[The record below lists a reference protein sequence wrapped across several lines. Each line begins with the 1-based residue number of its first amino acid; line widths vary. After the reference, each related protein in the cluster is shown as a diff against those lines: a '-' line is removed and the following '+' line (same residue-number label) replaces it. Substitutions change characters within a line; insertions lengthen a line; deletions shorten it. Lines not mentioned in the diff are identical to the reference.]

1 MAVKSQ
7 EKGEKLMKKATAL
20 LVALL
25 AAALLFAGGS
35 GESAASDSGKI
46 QLTFFET
53 MTSPGRTQVLQDL
66 IAEYESLNP
75 NIEIELI
82 SPPYEQ
88 ADNRLSM
95 MLNSNQELDVIE
107 VRDYTQKQFVNNG
120 KLLDLTP
127 YLENWEESDDFLPV
141 AHEIARNVDDTPY
154 ILTSC
159 LYVKALLVRTDILEQ
174 YGIEIPT
181 TMDEMYEA
189 SKELSQKAPNQFGYA
204 LRGKSN
210 TFKISDVLM
219 FGNVGNIDTE
229 NCYQTTDGKYWL
241 DNENGK
247 KAMEQYVD
255 LFKNG
260 CPPDSINWG
269 FNEQINGFISGT
281 TPFLVQDP
289 DVIGSLEGQLD
300 PDCYTVVPLPVG
312 TSGYRYLDYGYN
324 GFAISTT
331 SKHPDEAWDFIA
343 WLNGAEK
350 NAEFCKAYGP
360 LPVFQSI
367 YDNDDYFSSDKY
379 QAWAD
384 ELVAEDTI
392 FVKFPIDSEKYPA
405 WAQIQEQ
412 GMQAMLMG
420 NVSVED
426 TINTFKE
433 YWGY

>member
-1 MAVKSQ
+1 MAVESQ

-189 SKELSQKAPNQFGYA
+189 SKDLSQKAPNQFGYA

>member
-1 MAVKSQ
+1 
-7 EKGEKLMKKATAL
+7 MKKSTAL

-324 GFAISTT
+324 GFAISTA

>member
-1 MAVKSQ
+1 MRR
-7 EKGEKLMKKATAL
+7 LITML
-20 LVALL
+20 LVIVL
-25 AAALLFAGGS
+25 AVSFVFAGGS
-35 GESAASDSGKI
+35 GESSDSGKI
-46 QLTFFET
+46 KLTFFET
-53 MTSPGRTQVLQDL
+53 MTSPGRTRILQNL

-88 ADNRLSM
+88 ADNRLAM
-95 MLNSNQELDVIE
+95 MLNSNQELDIVE
-107 VRDYTQKQFVNNG
+107 VRDYTHKQFVNNG
-120 KLLDLTP
+120 KLVDLTP
-127 YLENWEESDDFLPV
+127 YIENWAEKDDFLPV
-141 AHEIARNVDDTPY
+141 AHEISRNVDDTPY

-159 LYVKALLVRTDILEQ
+159 LYVKALLIRVDILEQ
-174 YGIEIPT
+174 YGISIPT

-189 SKELSQKAPNQFGYA
+189 SKELSSKAPTQFGYA

-241 DNENGK
+241 DNENGI
-247 KAMEQYVD
+247 KAMTQYVD
-255 LFKNG
+255 LYQNG
-260 CPPDSINWG
+260 SPSDSINWG
-269 FNEQINGFISGT
+269 FNEQINGFIAGT

-289 DVIGSLEGQLD
+289 DVIGSFEGQLD
-300 PDCYTVVPLPVG
+300 PSLYIVVPLPVG

-331 SKHPDEAWDFIA
+331 SKHPDEAWAFIS
-343 WLNGAEK
+343 WLNGSVK

-367 YDNDDYFSSDKY
+367 YDTDDYFSSDKY
-379 QAWAD
+379 KAWAD
-384 ELVAEDTI
+384 ELTAEDTI
-392 FVKFPIDSEKYPA
+392 FVKFPIDSELYPA
-405 WAQIQEQ
+405 WAQVQEQ

-420 NVSVED
+420 NVSVEE
-426 TINTFKE
+426 TIATFKN

>member
-1 MAVKSQ
+1 
-7 EKGEKLMKKATAL
+7 MKRV

-25 AAALLFAGGS
+25 VLILSVSLFAGGS
-35 GESAASDSGKI
+35 SESKADSSGKI
-46 QLTFFET
+46 KLTFFET
-53 MTSPGRTQVLQDL
+53 MTSPGRTQVLQNL

-127 YLENWEESDDFLPV
+127 YIETWAEKDDFLPV
-141 AHEIARNVDDTPY
+141 AHEISRNVDDTPY

-159 LYVKALLVRTDILEQ
+159 LYVKALLVRTDILEK
-174 YGIEIPT
+174 YGIPIPT

-189 SKELSQKAPNQFGYA
+189 SKQLAAADPTQFGYA

-219 FGNVGNIDTE
+219 FGNVGDINTE
-229 NCYQTTDGKYWL
+229 MCYETNDGKYWL

-247 KAMEQYVD
+247 KAMEQYLD
-255 LFKNG
+255 LYKNG
-260 CPPDSINWG
+260 CPADSINWG

-300 PDCYTVVPLPVG
+300 PSLYTVVPLPVG

-324 GFAISTT
+324 GFAVSTT
-331 SKHPDEAWDFIA
+331 SKHPDEAWAFIA
-343 WLNGAEK
+343 WLNGSEK

-367 YDNDDYFSSDKY
+367 YENDDYFSSDKY
-379 QAWAD
+379 KAWAD

-405 WAQIQEQ
+405 WAQVQEQ

-420 NVSVED
+420 TVSVDD
-426 TINTFKE
+426 TIKAFKE